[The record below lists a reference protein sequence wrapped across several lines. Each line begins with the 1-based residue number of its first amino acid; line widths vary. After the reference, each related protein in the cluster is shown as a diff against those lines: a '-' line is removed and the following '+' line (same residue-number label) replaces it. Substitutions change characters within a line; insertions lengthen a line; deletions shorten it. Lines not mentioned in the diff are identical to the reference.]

1 MTDEAK
7 QQAIADIKQDLKRN
21 HKSFIAFRTDLN
33 KPINEIVKRQLRE
46 QTNLKKK

>member
-1 MTDEAK
+1 MVNEAK
-7 QQAIADIKQDLKRN
+7 QQAIADIKQELERN
-21 HKSFIAFRTDLN
+21 HKSFIAFRIDLN